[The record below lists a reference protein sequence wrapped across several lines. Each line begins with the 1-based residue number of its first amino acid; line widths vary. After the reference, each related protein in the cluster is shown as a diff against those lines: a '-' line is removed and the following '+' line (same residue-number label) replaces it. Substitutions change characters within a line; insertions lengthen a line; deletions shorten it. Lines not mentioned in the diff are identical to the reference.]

1 MRRILQNR
9 LQRYYKFL
17 KNTNYLV
24 KKRLTYLVL
33 LLMLLFSGSLMAEI
47 NHFAGI
53 SLNAGEWSL
62 LPLQKS
68 GANIVG
74 TPSPTGNTAAG
85 SVKYKPSLGAAGGLA
100 FQYELQYKAH
110 AYSPASLLFD
120 IGLGAEG
127 GWTSYLEST
136 NMLDSVTGVD
146 FDGSPLWYFYD
157 VQNRHDQYINVAVQI
172 PIMIGVQY
180 RHFYGLAGVKVYA
193 NTFTKTRSTGE
204 LTTFARFDDVT
215 LPEPYT
221 HLSDFRDMPEYQF
234 VTGYPIPESGL
245 VTRGLVTDP
254 TTGKKSFTMDIDIA
268 ASLELGYR
276 LGFITDEKGFDI
288 PKRKT
293 EYRIAAFADFGIFD
307 WHKAGNEKAVIIPG
321 GTYNAQEA
329 YSADG
334 SNKSM
339 LEGVVLNDIMQT
351 PVFADKIV
359 HNLIAGIKFTILFEL
374 PKPGECVICRD
385 SYQST
390 AKLGGRGRGVKY
402 EEE

>member
-1 MRRILQNR
+1 
-9 LQRYYKFL
+9 
-17 KNTNYLV
+17 
-24 KKRLTYLVL
+24 
-33 LLMLLFSGSLMAEI
+33 MLLFSGSLMAEI
-47 NHFAGI
+47 NHFAGL

-68 GANIVG
+68 GENVIG
-74 TPSPTGNTAAG
+74 TPSPTGATPAA

-110 AYSPASLLFD
+110 SYSPASLLFD
-120 IGLGAEG
+120 VGLGAEG
-127 GWTSYLEST
+127 GWTSYPGST
-136 NMLDSVTGVD
+136 SMLDSVTGVD
-146 FDGSPLWYFYD
+146 FDGGPLWYFYD

-172 PIMIGVQY
+172 PIMLGVQY
-180 RHFYGLAGVKVYA
+180 HHFYGLAGIKVYA
-193 NTFTKTRSTGE
+193 NTFTKTRSMGQ

-234 VTGYPIPESGL
+234 VTGYEIPASGL
-245 VTRGLVTDP
+245 TTRGPVTDP
-254 TTGKKSFTMDIDIA
+254 TTGKKSFVMDIDIA

-321 GTYNAQEA
+321 GTYDARSA

-351 PVFADKIV
+351 SVFSDKIV

-374 PKPGECVICRD
+374 PKPGECVICHD